1 MCTKWSIARTLREMQ
16 VVVTRFNQWV
26 RNVLGEL
33 HMLST
38 AEKDLEAL
46 IGPPAAADLLVRQQV
61 AQPALI
67 THFMHYIRHNVSGM
81 LQ

>member
-1 MCTKWSIARTLREMQ
+1 MQ
-16 VVVTRFNQWV
+16 VVVTRFNQWA
-26 RNVLGEL
+26 RNVLGER
-33 HMLST
+33 LST

-67 THFMHYIRHNVSGM
+67 THFMHYIRHTPKSG
-81 LQ
+81 

>member
-1 MCTKWSIARTLREMQ
+1 
-16 VVVTRFNQWV
+16 
-26 RNVLGEL
+26 
-33 HMLST
+33 MLNT

-61 AQPALI
+61 AKPALI
-67 THFMHYIRHNVSGM
+67 THFMEYIRHNVSGM